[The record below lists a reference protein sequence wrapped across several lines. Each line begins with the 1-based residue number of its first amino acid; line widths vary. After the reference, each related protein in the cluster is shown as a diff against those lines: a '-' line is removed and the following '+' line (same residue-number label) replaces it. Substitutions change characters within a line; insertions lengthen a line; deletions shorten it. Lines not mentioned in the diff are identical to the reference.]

1 MKRKII
7 TFGSYFRDFIKTLTD
22 KERQK
27 VNYGLL
33 LLKEEDRIPTKFVR
47 HIRDGIFE
55 LRTEY
60 NSNIYRVFF
69 VFDDGN
75 IVVLFSGFQK
85 KTQKTPKTEIE
96 KAIRIKKEYDDYKKA
111 NA

>member
-1 MKRKII
+1 MNRKII
-7 TFGSYFRDFIKTLTD
+7 TFGSYFHDFIKTLTD

-33 LLKEEDRIPTKFVR
+33 LLKEKDRIPTKFVR

-85 KTQKTPKTEIE
+85 KTQKTPKAEIE